1 MKKLVIAALDI
12 HGTHQWELAPAQ
24 FEVLKHIHG
33 HIFHFEVKIEVQ
45 DSDRE
50 IEFLEL
56 RQELRD
62 IILGMYQ
69 AKEEPVSFRGF
80 SCEMIAI
87 DLEAQLKT
95 RRKYR
100 VYSIKV
106 MEDQFVGAEVIFS

>member
-1 MKKLVIAALDI
+1 MKKLVIAAFDV
-12 HGTHQWELAPAQ
+12 HGTHYWELAPDLYK
-24 FEVLKHIHG
+24 VLNYIHG

-56 RQELRD
+56 RQEVQR
-62 IILGMYQ
+62 ILMEMYNSGG
-69 AKEEPVSFRGF
+69 EPIPFGPL

-87 DLEAQLKT
+87 DLKIQLANENH
-95 RRKYR
+95 YR
-100 VYSIKV
+100 VHSIKV